1 MKTEQKDKNLI
12 PRDITKYNS
21 KDGYSEFEFG
31 EIRIKHN
38 PAVYAGCRIEQI
50 EYDGN
55 KKPITRKIN
64 LSHNQMKQLKKLIRE
79 YYPRD

>member
-1 MKTEQKDKNLI
+1 MKAEKKDKNLI
-12 PRDITKYNS
+12 EKDVTRYSS

-31 EIRIKHN
+31 EIRVKHN
-38 PAVYAGCRIEQI
+38 PASYGGCRIEQI

-55 KKPITRKIN
+55 KKPIVRKIN
-64 LSHNQMKQLKKLIRE
+64 LSHNQMKQLKRLIRE

>member
-1 MKTEQKDKNLI
+1 MKAEQKDKNLI
-12 PRDITKYNS
+12 ERDVTRYSS

-31 EIRIKHN
+31 EIRVKHN
-38 PAVYAGCRIEQI
+38 PANYAGLRIEQI

-55 KKPITRKIN
+55 KKPIIRKISI
-64 LSHNQMKQLKKLIRE
+64 SHNQAKQLKRIIRE